1 MRSGEPGSARLM
13 LASGVALLR
22 ADEAVFDA
30 MLTGWARQQIGGRG
44 LGRSCVEGRIGV
56 VRRFVAYTNEYP
68 WHWTSAMVD
77 EWTTHLVSELH
88 RAKSTVRHA
97 QAALRLFCAF
107 LLDNRYGWVQECEKR
122 FGTHPVQVCQ
132 EDNTSRHLLDYQGDP
147 RRRPLTREE
156 LQTLFDYID
165 SRVEFAVRRGRK
177 GTLTAYR
184 DSTLFK
190 TVYGW
195 GLFSRVQSPCAS
207 VIL

>member
-1 MRSGEPGSARLM
+1 M
-13 LASGVALLR
+13 
-22 ADEAVFDA
+22 
-30 MLTGWARQQIGGRG
+30 
-44 LGRSCVEGRIGV
+44 
-56 VRRFVAYTNEYP
+56 
-68 WHWTSAMVD
+68 
-77 EWTTHLVSELH
+77 
-88 RAKSTVRHA
+88 
-97 QAALRLFCAF
+97 
-107 LLDNRYGWVQECEKR
+107 
-122 FGTHPVQVCQ
+122 
-132 EDNTSRHLLDYQGDP
+132 
-147 RRRPLTREE
+147 TREE